1 MAKLGIF
8 ASISAIALALG
19 LATVSPAQA
28 DGEWMF

>member
-19 LATVSPAQA
+19 LSTISPASA
-28 DGEWMF
+28 ARNT